1 MEELTLLMKGGKDM
15 KRTYKFE
22 EDDQA
27 YRIYL
32 DEIEKYAINKD
43 NLKIDGTKFYET
55 FFYEYSIGDSI
66 EIIKG
71 ETVNP
76 NNKLSLAVFDTID
89 KLIQEISQKI
99 NEQEE

>member
-43 NLKIDGTKFYET
+43 NLKVDGTKFYET

-71 ETVNP
+71 ETVNS

>member
-1 MEELTLLMKGGKDM
+1 M

-32 DEIEKYAINKD
+32 DEIEKYEINKD
-43 NLKIDGTKFYET
+43 NLKVDGTKFYET

-71 ETVNP
+71 ETVNS

>member
-1 MEELTLLMKGGKDM
+1 MKGGKDM

-43 NLKIDGTKFYET
+43 NLKVDGTKFYET

-71 ETVNP
+71 ETVNS